1 MLSISHSFL
10 FIHIPK
16 TGGNSIQ
23 NVLKPYS
30 EDEIVTLDDQDG
42 TERFDVQSRF
52 TWHKHA
58 TLADY
63 FNRVPPGLFL
73 ELFKF
78 CVVRNPWSRAI
89 SFYFSPRRWLIQGTD
104 PYWSRT
110 EFLDLLERLPP
121 MVDYLTID
129 DEIRALDAVVRYERL
144 AEQLPA
150 VLAEVGVAL
159 DARQLPHLNRS
170 QARDYRSYFEG
181 DRELVDRVAERYR
194 SDIETFEYQ
203 FEG

>member
-23 NVLKPYS
+23 RILAPYS
-30 EDEIVTLDDQDG
+30 EDRILTLDEQDG
-42 TERFDVQSRF
+42 TERFDVEGRF

-58 TLADY
+58 TLSDY
-63 FNRVPPGLFL
+63 FHRVPPGLFL

-89 SFYFSPRRWLIQGTD
+89 SFYFSPRRWLAQGID
-104 PYWSRT
+104 PYWSRS
-110 EFLDLLERLPP
+110 EFLELLGRLPP
-121 MVDYLTID
+121 MVDYLSID
-129 DEIRALDAVVRYERL
+129 GQIRAMDAVVRYERL
-144 AEQLPA
+144 AEQLPR
-150 VLAEVGVAL
+150 VLAQVGI
-159 DARQLPHLNRS
+159 DFDPTQLPHVNRS
-170 QARDYRSYFEG
+170 AAGDYRSYFEG
-181 DRELVDRVAERYR
+181 DPDLVDRVAERYR
-194 SDIETFEYQ
+194 GDIETFDYQ